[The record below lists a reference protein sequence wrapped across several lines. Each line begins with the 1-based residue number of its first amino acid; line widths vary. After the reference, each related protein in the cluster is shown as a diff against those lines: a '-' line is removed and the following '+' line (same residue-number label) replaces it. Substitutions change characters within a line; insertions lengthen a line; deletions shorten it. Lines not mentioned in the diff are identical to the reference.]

1 MKKYLLWIMLVCLLP
16 LGGAGAEVQRYA
28 IRDLPAVTSPR
39 WEQTYT
45 AYGRTIQVSEEIQIP
60 RVDSAPVLTVRAAP
74 PVADTIT
81 QKLTAFCE
89 KSMQEDRVHSYSFA
103 STAYVTAY
111 DHATPPMWGKTRQD
125 DAYNQAEMGWD
136 AHLLAD
142 YQLGAAYADN
152 NPLLLGEAADIAQ
165 AQIAALFPGDALYLM
180 NAAVFD
186 RTFYKATG
194 KPISEKGY
202 YHLEFHQVFHG
213 IPYMGSVHSAFSVK
227 AVGSEDYWLEKRGC
241 ASADVFDSDA
251 FLLACWFY
259 QETGVLHADIPLLP
273 FDSVKGKVEALIYA
287 GYVRTVDRVAL
298 GYVQFDTENRQEQLL
313 LPAWVVWC
321 EYQQDGPH
329 AERSGPFYTDG
340 WLEDEPY
347 YRPIIINA
355 QSGEIIDPENNAYGR
370 CMAPEIETW

>member
-1 MKKYLLWIMLVCLLP
+1 MKRYLLWIMLLCLLP
-16 LGGAGAEVQRYA
+16 PGGAGAEVQRYA

-45 AYGRTIQVSEEIQIP
+45 AYGRTIQVSEEVQIP

-74 PVADTIT
+74 PVADTIA
-81 QKLTAFCE
+81 QELTAFCE
-89 KSMQEDRVHSYSFA
+89 KSMREDRVHSYSFA

-111 DHATPPMWGKTRQD
+111 DHATPPMWGKTRQAD
-125 DAYNQAEMGWD
+125 VYSQVEMGWD

-142 YQLGAAYADN
+142 YQLNAAYADN

-165 AQIAALFPGDALYLM
+165 AQITALFPGDALYLM

-227 AVGSEDYWLEKRGC
+227 AVGNEDYWLEKRGC
-241 ASADVFDSDA
+241 ASADVFDADA

-259 QETGVLHADIPLLP
+259 QETGVLHSDIPLLP
-273 FDSVKGKVEALIYA
+273 FDSVKGNVEALIYA
-287 GYVRTVDRVAL
+287 GYVRAVDRVAL

-321 EYQQDGPH
+321 EYQQDGPQT
-329 AERSGPFYTDG
+329 ERSGPFYTDG

-355 QSGEIIDPENNAYGR
+355 QSGEIIDPENNAHGR
-370 CMAPEIETW
+370 CMAPEIEAW

>member
-1 MKKYLLWIMLVCLLP
+1 MKRYLLWIMLVCLLP
-16 LGGAGAEVQRYA
+16 PGGAGAEVQRYA

-74 PVADTIT
+74 PVADTIA
-81 QKLTAFCE
+81 QELTAFCE

-111 DHATPPMWGKTRQD
+111 DHATPPMWGKTRQAD
-125 DAYNQAEMGWD
+125 VYSQVEMGWD

-142 YQLGAAYADN
+142 YQLGTAYADN

-165 AQIAALFPGDALYLM
+165 TQITALFSGDALYLM

-227 AVGSEDYWLEKRGC
+227 AVGNEDYWLEKRGC
-241 ASADVFDSDA
+241 ASADVFDADA

-259 QETGVLHADIPLLP
+259 QETGAVSYTHLTLP
-273 FDSVKGKVEALIYA
+273 TKRIV
-287 GYVRTVDRVAL
+287 
-298 GYVQFDTENRQEQLL
+298 
-313 LPAWVVWC
+313 
-321 EYQQDGPH
+321 
-329 AERSGPFYTDG
+329 
-340 WLEDEPY
+340 
-347 YRPIIINA
+347 
-355 QSGEIIDPENNAYGR
+355 
-370 CMAPEIETW
+370 